1 MKIQFWACVLLAL
14 FVTSVAAEEIDPTIT
29 PSKTL
34 TCTLPV
40 ERTDGTPL
48 AVDEIAQVRFY
59 VSQDGSTWTQ
69 NGTNTVCLQVY
80 DLTNVADGQYYYTAD
95 VVDTEGRESE
105 KSPQVADLLV
115 KRIAPPASP
124 SGVGWQ

>member
-69 NGTNTVCLQVY
+69 NGTNTVCLQV
-80 DLTNVADGQYYYTAD
+80 
-95 VVDTEGRESE
+95 
-105 KSPQVADLLV
+105 
-115 KRIAPPASP
+115 
-124 SGVGWQ
+124 